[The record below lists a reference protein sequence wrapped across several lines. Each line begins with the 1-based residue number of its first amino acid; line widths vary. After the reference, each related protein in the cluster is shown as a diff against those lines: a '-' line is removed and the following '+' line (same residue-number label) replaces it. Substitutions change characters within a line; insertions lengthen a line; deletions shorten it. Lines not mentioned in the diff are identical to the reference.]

1 VSVEAAGSEAPTA
14 PGPGA
19 PTSVPG
25 SGTPTTSP
33 STIDPEVV
41 ALVDRARTGD
51 AQAFA
56 ELYDRYV
63 DQIFAYVYRRVGHRQ
78 LAEDLVGDVFLRA
91 FRRLST
97 FEWQGVDLGAWITTI
112 ARNRVHDHFKS
123 ARFRLERTT
132 DEVREPAPTSQST
145 EDPERI
151 AVARDLARALGAAL
165 EDLKGEHR
173 EVIELRFIHD
183 LSVAETAA
191 IMERSVGA
199 TKALQYRALKAL
211 TGACQDHPELAKLAA
226 TGLTGLL
233 ALLVVGA

>member
-1 VSVEAAGSEAPTA
+1 VSAGTAARRTADA
-14 PGPGA
+14 PGE
-19 PTSVPG
+19 T
-25 SGTPTTSP
+25 
-33 STIDPEVV
+33 TIDPEVV

-56 ELYDRYV
+56 DLYDRYV

-132 DEVREPAPTSQST
+132 DEVRDLPPQGQGID
-145 EDPERI
+145 DPERI
-151 AVARDLARALGAAL
+151 TVAKDLARALGAAL
-165 EDLKGEHR
+165 EGLKGEHR
-173 EVIELRFIHD
+173 EVIELRFVHD

-211 TGACQDHPELAKLAA
+211 GTACQDHPELAKLAA
-226 TGLTGLL
+226 TGISSVL